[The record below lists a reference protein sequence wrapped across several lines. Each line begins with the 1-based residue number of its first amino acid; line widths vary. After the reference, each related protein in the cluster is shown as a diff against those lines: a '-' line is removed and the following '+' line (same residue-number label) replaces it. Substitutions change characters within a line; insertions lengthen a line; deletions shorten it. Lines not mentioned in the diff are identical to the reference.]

1 MNHPLFSSICAG
13 LAIAMASPVLAETA
27 ARKTMPMRD
36 TATHEQLSQSLRM
49 AKQKDPIRDLGPA
62 AGNVDVDPS
71 LKNSTR
77 DLIKDSTILCYRG
90 FLTLVPKRAVLHL
103 PEELKDRF
111 EVKPNIVVKPWAEFY
126 ALNRGWIRTVEVTR
140 AQAMGEEPMS
150 EDAVKAF
157 TESKSAVVATYK
169 GGPISVLPLKVP
181 AEEEVEGE
189 TPTTEGTPATVTSSS
204 ATPITARP

>member
-1 MNHPLFSSICAG
+1 MNRSILSTLCLAMGLTGTLF
-13 LAIAMASPVLAETA
+13 AEPT

-36 TATHEQLSQSLRM
+36 TATHDQLSQSLRM
-49 AKQKDPIRDLGPA
+49 AQQKDPIRDLGPA
-62 AGNVDVDPS
+62 AGKVDEDPS
-71 LKNSTR
+71 VKNSTR

-111 EVKPNIVVKPWAEFY
+111 EVKPNIAVKPWAEFY

-157 TESKSAVVATYK
+157 AASKAAIIATYK

-181 AEEEVEGE
+181 EEEGTVPAAED
-189 TPTTEGTPATVTSSS
+189 TPATITSSS
-204 ATPITARP
+204 ATPVNSRP

>member
-1 MNHPLFSSICAG
+1 MNLPILTTLCLVIG
-13 LAIAMASPVLAETA
+13 LTGTLRAEQT

-36 TATHEQLSQSLRM
+36 TATHDQLSQSLRM
-49 AKQKDPIRDLGPA
+49 AQQKDPIRDLGPA
-62 AGNVDVDPS
+62 AGNVDEDPS
-71 LKNSTR
+71 VKNSTR

-103 PEELKDRF
+103 PDELKDRF
-111 EVKPNIVVKPWAEFY
+111 EVKPNIAVKPWAEFY

-157 TESKSAVVATYK
+157 AESKAAIIATYK

-181 AEEEVEGE
+181 EEEG
-189 TPTTEGTPATVTSSS
+189 TDPAAGDTPATITSSS
-204 ATPITARP
+204 ATPVNARP